1 MSYETAHFSIR
12 IRRTSRLNFTS
23 YSASSEQN
31 GFDFDCSRIIL
42 RRLHY
47 FADFWGKRAKEKSL
61 KCLIFSDFLN
71 FVIFT
76 CGPTWAWTKD
86 SLIMSRWKAWFW
98 TKPYETLLIRYSLN
112 IRYLQIQNELYNFV
126 WDHLKL
132 ASCVQNVFKSYLLNT
147 LPDCFIGSG
156 RSDKNL
162 NTTLNTSIW
171 IRLSS
176 ATNHGDSQGRR
187 CISFSLLI
195 IGINSTQANLCRWQ
209 FV

>member
-1 MSYETAHFSIR
+1 MHRHFGLTPFYLFFLSCFWP
-12 IRRTSRLNFTS
+12 LNNNKT
-23 YSASSEQN
+23 
-31 GFDFDCSRIIL
+31 
-42 RRLHY
+42 
-47 FADFWGKRAKEKSL
+47 
-61 KCLIFSDFLN
+61 LIKAIYCTYNQRFKD
-71 FVIFT
+71 

-98 TKPYETLLIRYSLN
+98 TKPYETLLIICRLI
-112 IRYLQIQNELYNFV
+112 IRHLQVQNNLCNFV
-126 WDHLKL
+126 WDLLKL
-132 ASCVQNVFKSYLLNT
+132 ASCVQNVFKSHLLNT

-176 ATNHGDSQGRR
+176 ATNPGDSQGRQ

-195 IGINSTQANLCRWQ
+195 IDINSTKANLCR
-209 FV
+209 